1 MPWRRLA
8 WVEETMAHGCLAQYH
23 CVFIYCRAPTVQ
35 HCRQARGLQKCVA
48 AFEAAYFAENEE
60 NHIFWA
66 GLHCTRTA
74 GLSPEGQ
81 DPEKKTSSGAD
92 PMAERSTGLARGR
105 NLVCHAACC
114 SHAGMPVLSRPA
126 TMVGPYRWRATRPE
140 KVDTLFGGGGSH
152 GATVTSI
159 ALLKRRYSSRSAI
172 RSCHPRPQQ
181 GSGVGRFVY
190 D

>member
-1 MPWRRLA
+1 M
-8 WVEETMAHGCLAQYH
+8 
-23 CVFIYCRAPTVQ
+23 
-35 HCRQARGLQKCVA
+35 CVA